1 MVENS
6 WNGWF
11 RLMYKLLRNTH
22 RYFVEPIS
30 GVKHIKC
37 ALIKNCLNFIE
48 QIKRSDKSVSKA
60 LLNTIML
67 DVKSVTES
75 NLRKKLILWIRT
87 QSVNRLLK
95 TQDCYP
101 TIQYLLERSGKY
113 LWKYVYRFLYVILYI
128 HINLYLHELLI

>member
-1 MVENS
+1 
-6 WNGWF
+6 
-11 RLMYKLLRNTH
+11 MYKLLRNTH

-37 ALIKNCLNFIE
+37 ALIKKCLNFIE

-75 NLRKKLILWIRT
+75 NLRKIMNLVNKNSVSKLT
-87 QSVNRLLK
+87 PEDSRLVPYHPVPAEEEWQMPLK
-95 TQDCYP
+95 IC
-101 TIQYLLERSGKY
+101 I
-113 LWKYVYRFLYVILYI
+113 
-128 HINLYLHELLI
+128 